1 MEDLKLF
8 IAGSFTDHFLANLA
22 LAKLEN
28 SGIKAVL
35 DHDEK
40 VVIDNLD
47 SYRIMVTE
55 NDLPK
60 ALEILKEVVNGNEN

>member
-1 MEDLKLF
+1 MEDLKLL

-28 SGIKAVL
+28 NGIKAVL

-47 SYRIMVTE
+47 SYRVMVTE
-55 NDLPK
+55 HDLPK
-60 ALEILKEVVNGNEN
+60 AQELLKDVVNGEDL